1 MRSLCED
8 FVEDSLRVCGRVAKS
23 LETTRIFTIWIKEI
37 PKVAARSAC
46 TVPKVAARR
55 ACTIP
60 KVAAPRACK
69 VLKVASGRAQPE
81 PEPDGPEESLTV

>member
-1 MRSLCED
+1 MECSEQ
-8 FVEDSLRVCGRVAKS
+8 
-23 LETTRIFTIWIKEI
+23 
-37 PKVAARSAC
+37 
-46 TVPKVAARR
+46 VPKQGEQREGGRRRGETRR

>member
-1 MRSLCED
+1 MRERDERKREREREREIRERIRED
-8 FVEDSLRVCGRVAKS
+8 ISESNGRVAKS

-60 KVAAPRACK
+60 KVAAPERLA
-69 VLKVASGRAQPE
+69 RF
-81 PEPDGPEESLTV
+81 